1 MSNLEYKP
9 GIYYD
14 VTDADYRAL
23 DAVNQSQLKMFA
35 KSARAAKYATEFPR
49 DSSAFKLGRAADTLL
64 FKPAEFDELFVEYA
78 GSYLKDGKT
87 WTENRSGAGWAAFKK
102 EHEGKR
108 QILTDDEAKEA
119 RCIARACHQHQVAA
133 GLLVDGKAHTVVLW
147 NDELTGLLCKAQ
159 LDYWQPDA
167 MRVND
172 VKTARDV
179 EPRAWGAASFK
190 FGYHVQAA
198 FYIDGLSTALDLAP
212 EDFTFTDIAIE
223 KSMYPDVVCYEV
235 SRELIAYGRHQY
247 RGWIQRYAKCKESG
261 HWPGIAETSFMTT
274 ETPAWVRDDVEAAA
288 LYAETYNRAM
298 AGE

>member
-190 FGYHVQAA
+190 FGYNVQAA

-247 RGWIQRYAKCKESG
+247 RAWLRQYSICQDTG
-261 HWPGIAETSFMTT
+261 HWPGIAENHTMTT
-274 ETPAWVRDDVEAAA
+274 ETPAWAQDMVSEAF
-288 LYAETYNRAM
+288 
-298 AGE
+298 AGEL